1 MNSSTVVSQI
11 IEIPIKN
18 DKVSLDNP
26 NLKKMVFVM
35 NALEE
40 GWSIR
45 KKGDSYVFRKKHN
58 GTKEVFKKEYLD
70 KFIESG
76 FDFARL
82 LDK

>member
-26 NLKKMVFVM
+26 NVKKMVFVM

-45 KKGDSYVFRKKHN
+45 KKGDSYIFRKKHN
-58 GTKEVFKKEYLD
+58 GKKEIFKKEYLD